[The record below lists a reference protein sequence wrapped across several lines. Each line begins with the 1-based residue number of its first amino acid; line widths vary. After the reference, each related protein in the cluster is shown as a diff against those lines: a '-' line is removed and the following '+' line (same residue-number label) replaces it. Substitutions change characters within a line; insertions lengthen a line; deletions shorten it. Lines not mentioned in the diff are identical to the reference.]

1 MTILWLITRVHGLP
15 AAARK
20 CRTTFTTTRCTAL
33 PYTLGI
39 TFGAK
44 TRRLNPFRWNLL
56 RLSLSSFYKDFLVIH
71 CQIKI
76 IHLHLDLQMHIF
88 VSQSA
93 LVDPSQMQ
101 FVKLNW
107 FRAWIKP
114 GKIAMCYHNY
124 LVTTMLAWLYYRRH
138 VTMGILS
145 WLCYHSYIIIAI
157 LSPP

>member
-1 MTILWLITRVHGLP
+1 MVTILWLITRVHGLP

-20 CRTTFTTTRCTAL
+20 CRTTFTTTRCTVL

-44 TRRLNPFRWNLL
+44 TRWNLL
-56 RLSLSSFYKDFLVIH
+56 RLSLSSFYKDLLVIH

-124 LVTTMLAWLYYRRH
+124 LVTTMLAWL
-138 VTMGILS
+138 
-145 WLCYHSYIIIAI
+145 CYHSYIIAAMSPWAYYHGFVITAI
-157 LSPP
+157 LS